1 MYFIVRNTKVN
12 YSQMLVTHSLNTK
25 VIDAVMN
32 PSIRCRSLVR
42 PSYCTRNLM
51 IWAEIKTIPR
61 NPKELVTQDRESL
74 AASLRKEKNIL
85 EIIEELEIKTV
96 YST

>member
-1 MYFIVRNTKVN
+1 MYFIVTNMILN
-12 YSQMLVTHSLNTK
+12 DSQMLVTHSLNTK

-42 PSYCTRNLM
+42 PWYCTQNLM

-61 NPKELVTQDRESL
+61 NPKELATQDRESL